1 MELNVSVLATDLK
14 INCYNELLPHNEEIF
29 ISHFILLVLDLLTKR
44 QLICL
49 HSLKTLPLLEDYLR
63 SPSYLVEDLHCS
75 DYITGDL
82 VL

>member
-14 INCYNELLPHNEEIF
+14 INCYNELLPHNEESF
-29 ISHFILLVLDLLTKR
+29 ISHFIRLVIDLLSQR
-44 QLICL
+44 HLIRL

-63 SPSYLVEDLHCS
+63 APSYLVEDLHCS